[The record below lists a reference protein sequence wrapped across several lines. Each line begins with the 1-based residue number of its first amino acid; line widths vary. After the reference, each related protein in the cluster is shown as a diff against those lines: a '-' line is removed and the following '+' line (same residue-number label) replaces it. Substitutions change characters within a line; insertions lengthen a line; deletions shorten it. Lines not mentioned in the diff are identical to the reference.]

1 MLPVPAGAT
10 EVLEADLW
18 GEQRAVPPVRAGRHS
33 ARQPAGWQPPPWS
46 HCPQQYSSSEGCSSR
61 GREFQQCCQRALPAL
76 AALPLPPPP
85 GEVEQSM
92 LLLLLHLPLRLQQ
105 GAAGL
110 QPSSFSS
117 EQRSA
122 SVLYILSSLRAAV
135 EGCLRPREQQ
145 EGSTTS
151 RALASTLRPPQQG
164 SLDNREPRT
173 PQPRGVEPAP
183 P

>member
-10 EVLEADLW
+10 EVLEADLR
-18 GEQRAVPPVRAGRHS
+18 GEQRATLPVRMGGHS
-33 ARQPAGWQPPPWS
+33 TRQPAGWQPPPWS
-46 HCPQQYSSSEGCSSR
+46 HCPQQRSSSEGCSSR

-92 LLLLLHLPLRLQQ
+92 LLLLHLPLRLQQ

-122 SVLYILSSLRAAV
+122 SVLYILSSLRTAV
-135 EGCLRPREQQ
+135 EGCLCPREQQ
-145 EGSTTS
+145 EGSATS

-173 PQPRGVEPAP
+173 PQP
-183 P
+183 